1 MKKYLKNI
9 GPGAVIA
16 AAFIGPGTVTMCTI
30 AGSQFGFTLLWAL
43 LLSIVITI
51 FLQTIAV
58 RIGIISQSSLS
69 NTIVS
74 QFRSKTIRTVSIIL
88 ILSAILVGN
97 IAYEAGNISGGVL
110 GLEAVFGNLG
120 IAGGY
125 NAYSLI
131 IGFMAFIILLLG
143 NNRLLEKILMGLVLF
158 MSLAFLFTAIKIGPD
173 LKSFF
178 SGLFIPSFP
187 DNSILIIIGLI
198 GTTVV
203 PYNLFLHVSLAKEKW
218 TSPKDLKDAKIDTIV
233 AVLIGGLISICII
246 ISATSIGLDQL
257 NSAIDLA
264 KGLEPVFG
272 NFSKQL
278 ISFGLFAAGL
288 TSAITAPLAAAYVTC
303 GCLNWSTELKSLRFR
318 IVWFIVLI
326 VGVIC
331 SSLNVSSIE
340 IIKFAQVAN
349 GILLPTITFF
359 LILIANNNNVLGKYV
374 NNWKH
379 NLVSCFILLITL
391 ILGIKSIIKV
401 FEII

>member
-1 MKKYLKNI
+1 
-9 GPGAVIA
+9 
-16 AAFIGPGTVTMCTI
+16 MCTI

-51 FLQTIAV
+51 FLQIIAV

-74 QFRSKTIRTVSIIL
+74 QFRSKTIRIVSIIL

-110 GLEAVFGNLG
+110 GLEAVFGNLD
-120 IAGGY
+120 ITSGY

-131 IGFMAFIILLLG
+131 IGFIAFIILLLG
-143 NNRLLEKILMGLVLF
+143 NNRILEKILMGLVLF

-173 LKSFF
+173 LESFF

-218 TSPKDLKDAKIDTIV
+218 NSPKDLKEAKIDTIV
-233 AVLIGGLISICII
+233 AVLVGGLISICII
-246 ISATSIGLDQL
+246 ISATSIGLDKL

-318 IVWFIVLI
+318 MVWFIVLI

-331 SSLNVSSIE
+331 SSLNISSIE

-391 ILGIKSIIKV
+391 ILGVKSVIKV
-401 FEII
+401 LDII

>member
-1 MKKYLKNI
+1 
-9 GPGAVIA
+9 
-16 AAFIGPGTVTMCTI
+16 MCTI
-30 AGSQFGFTLLWAL
+30 AGSKFGFTLLWAL

-51 FLQTIAV
+51 FLQIIAV

-69 NTIVS
+69 NVIVS
-74 QFRSKTIRTVSIIL
+74 QFKSKTIRTVSIIL

-131 IGFMAFIILLLG
+131 IGFIAFIILLLG

-158 MSLAFLFTAIKIGPD
+158 MSLAFLFTAIKIKPD
-173 LKSFF
+173 LNSFF

-187 DNSILIIIGLI
+187 DDSILIIIGLI

-218 TSPKDLKDAKIDTIV
+218 TSPKDLKDARIDTIV
-233 AVLIGGLISICII
+233 AVLVGGLISICII

-318 IVWFIVLI
+318 MVWFIVLI
-326 VGVIC
+326 VGVVC

-401 FEII
+401 FDII

>member
-1 MKKYLKNI
+1 
-9 GPGAVIA
+9 
-16 AAFIGPGTVTMCTI
+16 MCTI
-30 AGSQFGFTLLWAL
+30 AGSKFGFTLLWAL

-51 FLQTIAV
+51 FLQIIAV

-69 NTIVS
+69 NAIVS
-74 QFRSKTIRTVSIIL
+74 QFKSKTIRTVSIIL

-318 IVWFIVLI
+318 MVWFIVLI
-326 VGVIC
+326 VGVVC

>member
-1 MKKYLKNI
+1 
-9 GPGAVIA
+9 
-16 AAFIGPGTVTMCTI
+16 MCTI
-30 AGSQFGFTLLWAL
+30 AGSKFGFTLLWAL

-51 FLQTIAV
+51 FLQIIAV

-69 NTIVS
+69 NAIVS
-74 QFRSKTIRTVSIIL
+74 QFKSKTIRTVSIIL

-110 GLEAVFGNLG
+110 GLEAVFGNLD

-131 IGFMAFIILLLG
+131 IGFIAFIILLLG

-158 MSLAFLFTAIKIGPD
+158 MSLAFLFTAIKIKPD
-173 LKSFF
+173 LNSFF

-187 DNSILIIIGLI
+187 DDSILIIIGLI

-218 TSPKDLKDAKIDTIV
+218 TSPKDLKDARIDTIV
-233 AVLIGGLISICII
+233 AVLVGGLISICII

-326 VGVIC
+326 VGVVC

-401 FEII
+401 FDII

>member
-1 MKKYLKNI
+1 
-9 GPGAVIA
+9 
-16 AAFIGPGTVTMCTI
+16 MCTI

-51 FLQTIAV
+51 FLQIIAV

-131 IGFMAFIILLLG
+131 IGFIAFIILLLG

-326 VGVIC
+326 VGVVC

-401 FEII
+401 FDII

>member
-1 MKKYLKNI
+1 
-9 GPGAVIA
+9 
-16 AAFIGPGTVTMCTI
+16 MCTI

-69 NTIVS
+69 NAIVS
-74 QFRSKTIRTVSIIL
+74 QFRSKTIRRLSIIL

-120 IAGGY
+120 IAGY

-131 IGFMAFIILLLG
+131 IGFIAFIILLLG
-143 NNRLLEKILMGLVLF
+143 NNRILEKILMGLVLF
-158 MSLAFLFTAIKIGPD
+158 MSLAFLFTAFKIGPD
-173 LKSFF
+173 IKSFF

-187 DNSILIIIGLI
+187 ENSLLIIIGLI

-218 TSPKDLKDAKIDTIV
+218 TSPKDLKEAKIDTIV
-233 AVLIGGLISICII
+233 AVLVGGLISICII

-303 GCLNWSTELKSLRFR
+303 GCLNWRTELKSFRFR
-318 IVWFIVLI
+318 MVWAIVLI
-326 VGVIC
+326 VGVVC
-331 SSLNVSSIE
+331 SSLNISSIE

-379 NLVSCFILLITL
+379 NLVSFFILLITL

-401 FEII
+401 FDII

>member
-1 MKKYLKNI
+1 
-9 GPGAVIA
+9 
-16 AAFIGPGTVTMCTI
+16 MCTI
-30 AGSQFGFTLLWAL
+30 AGSKFGFTLLWAL
-43 LLSIVITI
+43 LLSILITI
-51 FLQTIAV
+51 FLQIIAV

-69 NTIVS
+69 NVIVS
-74 QFRSKTIRTVSIIL
+74 QFKSKTIRTVSIIL

-131 IGFMAFIILLLG
+131 IGFIAFIILLLG

-158 MSLAFLFTAIKIGPD
+158 MSLAFLFTAIKIKPD
-173 LKSFF
+173 LNSFF

-187 DNSILIIIGLI
+187 DDSILIIIGLI

-218 TSPKDLKDAKIDTIV
+218 TSPKDLKDARIDTIV
-233 AVLIGGLISICII
+233 AVLVGGLISICII

-303 GCLNWSTELKSLRFR
+303 GCLNWSTELKSFRFR
-318 IVWFIVLI
+318 MVWAIVLI
-326 VGVIC
+326 VGVVC
-331 SSLNVSSIE
+331 SSLNISSIE

-401 FEII
+401 FDII

>member
-1 MKKYLKNI
+1 MRKYLKNI
-9 GPGAVIA
+9 GPGSVIA

-30 AGSQFGFTLLWAL
+30 AGSKFGFTLLWAL

-51 FLQTIAV
+51 FLQIIAV

-69 NTIVS
+69 NAIVS
-74 QFRSKTIRTVSIIL
+74 QFKSKTIRTVSIIL

-110 GLEAVFGNLG
+110 GLEAVFGNLD

-131 IGFMAFIILLLG
+131 IGFIAFIILLLG

-158 MSLAFLFTAIKIGPD
+158 MSLAFLFTAIKIKPD
-173 LKSFF
+173 LNSFF

-187 DNSILIIIGLI
+187 DDSILIIIGLI

-218 TSPKDLKDAKIDTIV
+218 TSPKDLKDARIDTIV
-233 AVLIGGLISICII
+233 AVLVGGLISICII

-318 IVWFIVLI
+318 MVWFIVLI
-326 VGVIC
+326 VGVVC

-401 FEII
+401 FDII

>member
-1 MKKYLKNI
+1 
-9 GPGAVIA
+9 
-16 AAFIGPGTVTMCTI
+16 MCTI
-30 AGSQFGFTLLWAL
+30 AGSKFGFTLLWAL

-51 FLQTIAV
+51 FLQIIAV

-69 NTIVS
+69 NAIVS
-74 QFRSKTIRTVSIIL
+74 QFKSKTIRTVSIIL

-110 GLEAVFGNLG
+110 GLEAVFGNLD

-131 IGFMAFIILLLG
+131 IGFIAFIILLLG

-158 MSLAFLFTAIKIGPD
+158 MSLAFLFTAIKIKPD
-173 LKSFF
+173 LNSFF

-187 DNSILIIIGLI
+187 DDSILIIIGLI

-218 TSPKDLKDAKIDTIV
+218 TSPEDLKDARIDTIV
-233 AVLIGGLISICII
+233 AVLVGGLISICII

-318 IVWFIVLI
+318 MVWFIVLI
-326 VGVIC
+326 VGVVC

-401 FEII
+401 FDII

>member
-1 MKKYLKNI
+1 
-9 GPGAVIA
+9 
-16 AAFIGPGTVTMCTI
+16 MCTI

-74 QFRSKTIRTVSIIL
+74 QFRSKTIRRLSIIL

-120 IAGGY
+120 IAGY

-131 IGFMAFIILLLG
+131 IGFIAFIILLLG

-158 MSLAFLFTAIKIGPD
+158 MSLAFLFTAFKIGPD
-173 LKSFF
+173 IKSFF

-187 DNSILIIIGLI
+187 ENSLLIIIGLI

-218 TSPKDLKDAKIDTIV
+218 TSPKDLKEAKIDTIV
-233 AVLIGGLISICII
+233 AVLVGGLISICII
-246 ISATSIGLDQL
+246 
-257 NSAIDLA
+257 
-264 KGLEPVFG
+264 F
-272 NFSKQL
+272 
-278 ISFGLFAAGL
+278 
-288 TSAITAPLAAAYVTC
+288 
-303 GCLNWSTELKSLRFR
+303 
-318 IVWFIVLI
+318 
-326 VGVIC
+326 
-331 SSLNVSSIE
+331 SSIKYITINNITYTKNKYF
-340 IIKFAQVAN
+340 IIYIIC
-349 GILLPTITFF
+349 IL
-359 LILIANNNNVLGKYV
+359 KY
-374 NNWKH
+374 
-379 NLVSCFILLITL
+379 
-391 ILGIKSIIKV
+391 
-401 FEII
+401 

>member
-1 MKKYLKNI
+1 
-9 GPGAVIA
+9 
-16 AAFIGPGTVTMCTI
+16 MCTI
-30 AGSQFGFTLLWAL
+30 AGSKFGFTLLWAL

-51 FLQTIAV
+51 FLQIIAV

-69 NTIVS
+69 NAIVS
-74 QFRSKTIRTVSIIL
+74 QFKSKTIRTVSIIL

-110 GLEAVFGNLG
+110 GLEAVFGNLN

-131 IGFMAFIILLLG
+131 IGFIAFIILLLG

-158 MSLAFLFTAIKIGPD
+158 MSLAFLFTAIKIKPD
-173 LKSFF
+173 LNSFF

-187 DNSILIIIGLI
+187 DDSILIIIGLI

-218 TSPKDLKDAKIDTIV
+218 TSPKDLKDARIDTIV
-233 AVLIGGLISICII
+233 AVLVGGLISICII

-318 IVWFIVLI
+318 MVWFIVLI
-326 VGVIC
+326 VGVVC

-401 FEII
+401 FDII

>member
-1 MKKYLKNI
+1 
-9 GPGAVIA
+9 
-16 AAFIGPGTVTMCTI
+16 MCTI
-30 AGSQFGFTLLWAL
+30 AGSKFGFTLLWAL

-51 FLQTIAV
+51 FLQIIAV

-69 NTIVS
+69 NAIVS
-74 QFRSKTIRTVSIIL
+74 QFKSKTIRTVSIVL

-131 IGFMAFIILLLG
+131 IGFIAFIILLLG

-158 MSLAFLFTAIKIGPD
+158 MSLAFLFTAIKIKPD
-173 LKSFF
+173 LNSFF

-187 DNSILIIIGLI
+187 DDSILIIIGLI

-218 TSPKDLKDAKIDTIV
+218 TSPKDLKDARIDTIV
-233 AVLIGGLISICII
+233 AVLVGGLISICII

-318 IVWFIVLI
+318 MVWFIVLI
-326 VGVIC
+326 VGVVC

-401 FEII
+401 FDII

>member
-1 MKKYLKNI
+1 
-9 GPGAVIA
+9 
-16 AAFIGPGTVTMCTI
+16 MCTI
-30 AGSQFGFTLLWAL
+30 AGSKFGFTLLWAL

-51 FLQTIAV
+51 FLQIIAV

-69 NTIVS
+69 NAIVS
-74 QFRSKTIRTVSIIL
+74 QFKSKTIRTVSIIL

-110 GLEAVFGNLG
+110 GLEAVFGNLD

-131 IGFMAFIILLLG
+131 IGFIAFIILLLG

-158 MSLAFLFTAIKIGPD
+158 MSLAFLFTAIKIKPD
-173 LKSFF
+173 LNSFF

-187 DNSILIIIGLI
+187 DDSILIIIGLI

-218 TSPKDLKDAKIDTIV
+218 TSPKDLKDARIDTIV
-233 AVLIGGLISICII
+233 AVLVGGLISICII

-318 IVWFIVLI
+318 MVWFIVLI
-326 VGVIC
+326 VGVVC

-391 ILGIKSIIKV
+391 ILGVKSIIKV
-401 FEII
+401 FDII

>member
-1 MKKYLKNI
+1 
-9 GPGAVIA
+9 
-16 AAFIGPGTVTMCTI
+16 MCTI

-74 QFRSKTIRTVSIIL
+74 QFRSKTIRRLSIIL

-120 IAGGY
+120 IAGY

-131 IGFMAFIILLLG
+131 IGFIAFIILLLG

-158 MSLAFLFTAIKIGPD
+158 MSLAFLFTAFKIGPD
-173 LKSFF
+173 IKSFF

-187 DNSILIIIGLI
+187 ENSLLIVIGLI

-218 TSPKDLKDAKIDTIV
+218 TSPKDLKEAKIDTIV
-233 AVLIGGLISICII
+233 AVLVGGLISVCII

-318 IVWFIVLI
+318 MVWFIVLI
-326 VGVIC
+326 VGVVC
-331 SSLNVSSIE
+331 SSLNISSIE

-379 NLVSCFILLITL
+379 NLVSFFILLITL

-401 FEII
+401 FDII

>member
-1 MKKYLKNI
+1 
-9 GPGAVIA
+9 
-16 AAFIGPGTVTMCTI
+16 MCTI
-30 AGSQFGFTLLWAL
+30 AGSKFGFTLLWAL

-51 FLQTIAV
+51 FLQIIAV

-69 NTIVS
+69 NAIVS
-74 QFRSKTIRTVSIIL
+74 QFKSKTIRTVSIIL

-110 GLEAVFGNLG
+110 GLEAVFGNLD

-131 IGFMAFIILLLG
+131 IGFIAFIILLLG

-158 MSLAFLFTAIKIGPD
+158 MSLAFLFTAIKIKPD
-173 LKSFF
+173 LNSFF

-187 DNSILIIIGLI
+187 DDSILIIIGLI

-218 TSPKDLKDAKIDTIV
+218 TSSKDLKDARIDTIV
-233 AVLIGGLISICII
+233 AVLVGGLISICII

-318 IVWFIVLI
+318 MVWFIVLI
-326 VGVIC
+326 VGVVC

-401 FEII
+401 FDII

>member
-1 MKKYLKNI
+1 
-9 GPGAVIA
+9 
-16 AAFIGPGTVTMCTI
+16 MCTI
-30 AGSQFGFTLLWAL
+30 AGSKFGFTLLWAL

-51 FLQTIAV
+51 FLQIIAV

-69 NTIVS
+69 NAIVS
-74 QFRSKTIRTVSIIL
+74 QFKSKTIRTVSIIL

-110 GLEAVFGNLG
+110 GLEAVFGNLD

-131 IGFMAFIILLLG
+131 IGFIAFIILLLG

-158 MSLAFLFTAIKIGPD
+158 MSLAFLFTAIKIKPD
-173 LKSFF
+173 LNSFF

-187 DNSILIIIGLI
+187 DDSILIIIGLI

-218 TSPKDLKDAKIDTIV
+218 TSPKDLKDARIDTIV
-233 AVLIGGLISICII
+233 AVLVGGLISICII

-318 IVWFIVLI
+318 MVWFIVLI
-326 VGVIC
+326 VGVVC

-401 FEII
+401 FDII

>member
-1 MKKYLKNI
+1 
-9 GPGAVIA
+9 
-16 AAFIGPGTVTMCTI
+16 MCTI

-74 QFRSKTIRTVSIIL
+74 QFRSKTIRRLSIIL

-120 IAGGY
+120 IAGY

-131 IGFMAFIILLLG
+131 IGFIAFIILLLG

-158 MSLAFLFTAIKIGPD
+158 MSLAFLFTAFKIGPD
-173 LKSFF
+173 IKSFF

-187 DNSILIIIGLI
+187 ENSLLIIIGLI

-218 TSPKDLKDAKIDTIV
+218 TSPKDLKEAKIDTIV
-233 AVLIGGLISICII
+233 AVLVGGLISVCII

-303 GCLNWSTELKSLRFR
+303 GCLNWSTELKSFRFR
-318 IVWFIVLI
+318 MVWAIVLI
-326 VGVIC
+326 VGVVC
-331 SSLNVSSIE
+331 SSLNISSIE

-379 NLVSCFILLITL
+379 NLVSFFILLITL

-401 FEII
+401 FDII